1 MEALPGPPS
10 RFFGLELYPRFRGNL
25 LDMLQQVAREHGDVA
40 FFRIGPLRF
49 LLLNHP
55 DYVEDILITRA
66 HLFHKGR
73 ALERA
78 RRLLGNGL
86 LTSEDAFHLRQRRL
100 VQPSFHKARI
110 AGYARTMIDHA
121 VRTSTRWRHDAEFDI
136 VAEMNRLT
144 LLIVGDTLFGTD
156 VEADAERVRLAL
168 LDVFEAFP
176 LTMSPLAPL
185 YERVPLLPGVR
196 RYLKAQ
202 QVLDTVVF
210 RMIAQRRASPED
222 RGDLLSMLLLA
233 RDEEH
238 DDGRM
243 SDRQV
248 RDEAMTLFVAG
259 HETTANAL
267 AWTWL
272 VLARHPDIERRL
284 HEEIDSVLGARDPE
298 PDDVVR
304 LPYTRRVLTESMRCY
319 PPAWAMGRRAI
330 ADINIGGY
338 PVRQGTIVLASQYIL
353 HHDARFFPNPQT
365 FDPDRWLPERQ
376 ANRPKYAYFPFG
388 SGNRVCIGESFA
400 WTEGI
405 LVLATLARTW
415 RIERLDDEF
424 VPMRAGITLRPA
436 RPIRVR
442 ARRRV
447 AG

>member
-1 MEALPGPPS
+1 MEALPGPPT
-10 RFFGLELYPRFRGNL
+10 RFFGLELYPRFRRNL
-25 LDMLQQVAREHGDVA
+25 LEMLQQLAEAHGDIA

-49 LLLNHP
+49 VLLNHP

-110 AGYARTMIDHA
+110 GGYARTMIDHA
-121 VRTSTRWRHDAEFDI
+121 ARTSARWRDGAEFDI

-156 VEADAERVRLAL
+156 VEADAEAVRLAL

-196 RYLKAQ
+196 KYLKAQ
-202 QVLDTVVF
+202 QVLDTVIF
-210 RMIAQRRASPED
+210 RMIAQRRANPDD

-233 RDEEH
+233 RDEGY
-238 DDGRM
+238 DNGRM

-248 RDEAMTLFVAG
+248 RDEAMTLFLAG

-272 VLARHPDIERRL
+272 LLSAHPDAEQRL
-284 HEEIDSVLGARDPE
+284 HDELDSVLGARDPE
-298 PDDVVR
+298 PDDVVS
-304 LPYTRRVLTESMRCY
+304 LPYTRRVLAESMRCY
-319 PPAWAMGRRAI
+319 PPAWAVGRRAM
-330 ADINIGGY
+330 ADLSMGGFT
-338 PVRQGTIVLASQYIL
+338 VKQGTIVLASQYLL
-353 HHDARFFPNPQT
+353 HHDARFFAKPQA

-376 ANRPKYAYFPFG
+376 ASRPKYAYFPFG
-388 SGNRVCIGESFA
+388 AGNRVCIGESFA
-400 WTEGI
+400 WSEGI

-415 RIERLDDEF
+415 RIERLDNDP

-436 RPIRVR
+436 RPVRVL
-442 ARRRV
+442 ASRR
-447 AG
+447 

>member
-1 MEALPGPPS
+1 MEALPGPS
-10 RFFGLELYPRFRGNL
+10 TRAFGLELYPRFRRNL
-25 LDMLQQVAREHGDVA
+25 LDMLRQVAREHGDIA

-55 DYVEDILITRA
+55 DHVEDILITRA

-110 AGYARTMIDHA
+110 VGYARTMIDHA
-121 VRTSTRWRHDAEFDI
+121 VNTSARWHDGADFDI

-202 QVLDTVVF
+202 RVLDTVIF
-210 RMIAQRRASPED
+210 RMIAQRRAHPED

-233 RDEEH
+233 RDEGH

-243 SDRQV
+243 NDRQV
-248 RDEAMTLFVAG
+248 RDEAMTLFLAG

-272 VLARHPDIERRL
+272 LLASHPDVEQRL
-284 HEEIDSVLGARDPE
+284 HEEIDSVLGARDPDPE
-298 PDDVVR
+298 DVAR

-319 PPAWAMGRRAI
+319 PPAWAVGRRAM
-330 ADINIGGY
+330 ADLNIGGY
-338 PVRQGTIVLASQYIL
+338 TVRQGTIVLASQYIL
-353 HHDARFFPNPQT
+353 QHDARFFAEPET

-388 SGNRVCIGESFA
+388 AGNRVCIGESFA

-405 LVLATLARTW
+405 LVLATLARKW
-415 RIERLDDEF
+415 RIERLDDGP

-436 RPIRVR
+436 GPIRVR
-442 ARRRV
+442 AHARRR
-447 AG
+447 